1 MKRVSN
7 EYSFIFHT
15 CKASPL
21 ILRQYEISNVFNWLQ
36 FFATDEAKSPYNWEQ
51 RDKFNFY
58 SMNWIIKQD
67 TRNDTSACKPTK
79 GDNEEINGASVIK

>member
-7 EYSFIFHT
+7 EYSFIFYT

-58 SMNWIIKQD
+58 WMNSNIVKKMIHVMTQVHVNQQK
-67 TRNDTSACKPTK
+67 
-79 GDNEEINGASVIK
+79 EIMKK